1 MPSKSVSMHEAHL
14 GHAFLWPFKWLAKLI
29 MVVSGLAL
37 LVMGALN
44 LIDAQ
49 QAPGVMIAVWVI
61 ALVGLALATLVALG
75 IWLALRSRGQPNA
88 TGEQAMLGR
97 LAEVRQR
104 LDPDGMVFVEGAL
117 WQAISEDGP
126 AEIGDW
132 VRVTAVHELRLV
144 VRLLGDEGETK
155 VSSKV

>member
-1 MPSKSVSMHEAHL
+1 MT
-14 GHAFLWPFKWLAKLI
+14 
-29 MVVSGLAL
+29 GLAL

-49 QAPGVMIAVWVI
+49 QAPDVTIAVWVV

-75 IWLALRSRGQPNA
+75 IWLALRIRGQPAA

-126 AEIGDW
+126 VDAGDW
-132 VRVTAVHELRLV
+132 VRVTAVHDLRLV
-144 VRLLGDEGETK
+144 VRPLENDEVE
-155 VSSKV
+155 S

>member
-1 MPSKSVSMHEAHL
+1 MRRT
-14 GHAFLWPFKWLAKLI
+14 
-29 MVVSGLAL
+29 L

-49 QAPGVMIAVWVI
+49 QAPGVMIAVWVV

-75 IWLALRSRGQPNA
+75 IWLALRSRGQPAA

-117 WQAISEDGP
+117 WQAISESGSVD
-126 AEIGDW
+126 AGDW
-132 VRVTAVHELRLV
+132 VRVTAIHDLRLV
-144 VRLLGDEGETK
+144 VRPLENDEVE
-155 VSSKV
+155 S